1 MKKSRQAES
10 SFPETIGCA
19 TGDISVELSTRFLE
33 HFSEQLYSS
42 PQKAFEELISNG
54 WDAGADCV
62 DVRISTDLNDPKATM
77 CVLDNGSS
85 MDEEGLRQLWHI
97 AFSPKK
103 DKPFQHGRPI
113 IGKFGIGKLATYV
126 LASKLTYI
134 CKASDGI
141 IRRVTMDYGDIDQ
154 QKGAVTDRLISDLTI
169 KLYEVAELEVEA
181 ALASVYDGQAILKL
195 IRGGIPQPDG
205 KLSDDEFGSPK
216 TELTRPS
223 ANTWTLVVL
232 SGLKPAGRELKIGV
246 LRRMLESALPFG
258 SEMAICLNGE
268 LLASSKINTPSM
280 AEWII
285 GPELDIDSI
294 EIDERY
300 GVEGQSQN
308 HSADSDEA
316 SDSPAKLTKV
326 PIKSGTS
333 PVPHVEIPGIGII
346 TGRVWLF
353 VDRISGGKSEAR
365 GTSNGF
371 YVNVLGRL
379 VNQNDPSFGEE
390 NLSHAA
396 WARFRMTA
404 RADGLNELLTTDR
417 EKFRNLR
424 ALKIFRAFLRR
435 VFNKARTH
443 YDSDMNA
450 TIPDGGDVLVRSLG
464 VLSLNPL
471 RNVVSETLRTQPP
484 LPGLFDETG
493 ITDREG
499 KRKSWRENTAENI
512 KTALGEVKYE
522 NSGDDSFV
530 KFRISDSTIVV
541 NKEHP
546 FVAEHTR
553 TKAEKELLRTMAMV
567 SLLSDVYALDLGI
580 SPSVLN
586 NIREYRD
593 KLLRYRAMQRR
604 QSGIY
609 IAKLLLQTQHDSGNS
624 KRLEAVISDALR
636 YIGFEVQDLA
646 KPGEPE
652 GIARAYPIPTS
663 SSPTQENPNP
673 PLYSF
678 SFDAKSS
685 KHETAATG
693 NIKLDGIVEH
703 RKRYEADYA
712 LVIAP
717 GFSEG
722 ALAVRCEQ
730 QQVTPIKASDL
741 GKLLEYTVEHGAIP
755 LTKFREVF
763 RLYDPEKVSQWVA
776 DLETWLNE
784 KRPLTIDIF
793 LKALKAL
800 KGKIP
805 DALPAGTIALICR
818 DSLHAASV
826 KDEDVIAIAKG
837 LSISSPDIVGVDGDK
852 IIINA
857 SAEKVAAV
865 IEAQLERLHSDDIIM
880 PEGPGEAGQ

>member
-1 MKKSRQAES
+1 
-10 SFPETIGCA
+10 
-19 TGDISVELSTRFLE
+19 
-33 HFSEQLYSS
+33 
-42 PQKAFEELISNG
+42 
-54 WDAGADCV
+54 
-62 DVRISTDLNDPKATM
+62 
-77 CVLDNGSS
+77 
-85 MDEEGLRQLWHI
+85 
-97 AFSPKK
+97 
-103 DKPFQHGRPI
+103 
-113 IGKFGIGKLATYV
+113 
-126 LASKLTYI
+126 
-134 CKASDGI
+134 
-141 IRRVTMDYGDIDQ
+141 
-154 QKGAVTDRLISDLTI
+154 
-169 KLYEVAELEVEA
+169 
-181 ALASVYDGQAILKL
+181 
-195 IRGGIPQPDG
+195 
-205 KLSDDEFGSPK
+205 
-216 TELTRPS
+216 
-223 ANTWTLVVL
+223 
-232 SGLKPAGRELKIGV
+232 
-246 LRRMLESALPFG
+246 MLESALPFG

-268 LLASSKINTPSM
+268 LLASSKINAPIM
-280 AEWII
+280 ADWII
-285 GPELDIDSI
+285 GPALDIDSV
-294 EIDERY
+294 EIDE
-300 GVEGQSQN
+300 GDAIEGQSQTEG
-308 HSADSDEA
+308 SDSDEKTN
-316 SDSPAKLTKV
+316 STAKLTKIL
-326 PIKSGTS
+326 IKSGAS
-333 PVPHVEIPGIGII
+333 PVPHVEIPGIGVV
-346 TGRVWLF
+346 TGRAWLF
-353 VDRISGGKSEAR
+353 VDRISGGKSEEQ

-379 VNQNDPSFGEE
+379 VNQNDPSFGEK

-396 WARFRMTA
+396 WARFRMTV

-417 EKFRNLR
+417 EKFRSLR

-435 VFNKARTH
+435 VFNKTRTH
-443 YDSDMNA
+443 YDSDLNA
-450 TIPDGGDVLVRSLG
+450 TMPDGGDVLVRSLG

-493 ITDREG
+493 IKDREG
-499 KRKSWRENTAENI
+499 KWKSWRENTAENI
-512 KTALGEVKYE
+512 KSALGEVKYE

-546 FVAEHTR
+546 FVVEHSR

-567 SLLSDVYALDLGI
+567 NLLSDVYALDQGI
-580 SPSVLN
+580 SPSALK

-593 KLLRYRAMQRR
+593 KLMRFRAMQRR

-609 IAKLLLQTQHDSGNS
+609 IAKLLLQTQHDSSNS

-652 GIARAYPIPTS
+652 GIASAYPFPTS
-663 SSPTQENPNP
+663 SSPTQQNKNP

-685 KHETAATG
+685 KHDIAATG

-703 RKRYEADYA
+703 RKRYNANYA

-717 GFSEG
+717 GFSDG

-755 LTKFREVF
+755 LTKLRDIFK
-763 RLYDPEKVSQWVA
+763 LYDPEKVSQWVA

-805 DALPAGTIALICR
+805 DALSAGTIALVCR
-818 DSLHAASV
+818 DTLHAASV
-826 KDEDVIAIAKG
+826 KDEDVIALARG
-837 LSISSPDIVGVDGDK
+837 LSISSPDVVGVDGDK

-865 IEAQLERLHSDDIIM
+865 IEVQLERLHSDQDIL
-880 PEGPGEAGQ
+880 PEGNGEGAQ